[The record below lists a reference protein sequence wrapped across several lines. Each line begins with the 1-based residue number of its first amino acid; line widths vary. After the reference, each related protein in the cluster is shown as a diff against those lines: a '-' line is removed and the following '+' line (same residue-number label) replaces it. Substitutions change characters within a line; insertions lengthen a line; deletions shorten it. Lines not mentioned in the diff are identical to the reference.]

1 MLDLIKNTV
10 MQKAMRLRVC
20 CPVVHSM
27 LREQLHPQIRKFLPS
42 QMHRRLSVRTQ
53 AVQQQ
58 TEVQQERRH
67 AEKQSST
74 GNGAPAPQTHLT
86 FQEAISTLEQYWAKQ
101 SGLNCAI
108 LLPHNT
114 EVRGVVWLSIMVN
127 AGMPHGPGC
136 SMEGGCCSV
145 LLLDSVY
152 KDSCTLH
159 PARST
164 QLHLAGRLSACR
176 WELAL

>member
-1 MLDLIKNTV
+1 

-20 CPVVHSM
+20 CPVVHNL
-27 LREQLHPQIRKFLPS
+27 LRGQLHPQIHKLLPS
-42 QMHRRLSVRTQ
+42 QPHRGLSVRTQ

-58 TEVQQERRH
+58 AEVHQERRH
-67 AEKQSST
+67 AAQQSST

-114 EVRGVVWLSIMVN
+114 EVRGVMKLISI
-127 AGMPHGPGC
+127 AGMPAMIPDAAQSAAAMPLLGC
-136 SMEGGCCSV
+136 
-145 LLLDSVY
+145 LW
-152 KDSCTLH
+152 KDSFTMHL
-159 PARST
+159 ARST
-164 QLHLAGRLSACR
+164 QL
-176 WELAL
+176 

>member
-1 MLDLIKNTV
+1 

-20 CPVVHSM
+20 CPVVHGL
-27 LREQLHPQIRKFLPS
+27 LREQLHPQIRKLLPS
-42 QMHRRLSVRTQ
+42 QTHRVGLSVRTQ

-58 TEVQQERRH
+58 TEVQLQERRQ

-74 GNGAPAPQTHLT
+74 ANGAPAPQTHLT

-114 EVRGVVWLSIMVN
+114 EVRDVMQLSSTVNCWHAMVRD
-127 AGMPHGPGC
+127 A
-136 SMEGGCCSV
+136 V
-145 LLLDSVY
+145 
-152 KDSCTLH
+152 
-159 PARST
+159 
-164 QLHLAGRLSACR
+164 LSAD
-176 WELAL
+176 AA